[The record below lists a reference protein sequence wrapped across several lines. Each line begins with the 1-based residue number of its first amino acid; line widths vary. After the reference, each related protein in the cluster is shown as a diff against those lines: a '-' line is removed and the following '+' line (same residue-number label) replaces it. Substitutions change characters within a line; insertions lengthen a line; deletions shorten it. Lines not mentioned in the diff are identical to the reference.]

1 MESVMRIL
9 LFLSILM
16 AHQPVMDMAPRWSG
30 GYGFQIRNEIIS
42 TSKTINWF
50 EGVYTWSR
58 EKRFTFKIPVESGN
72 TLMQPILA
80 LPLKKY
86 QNHPGYTENWGIT
99 PQVKL
104 PLGGEGSAGLSLSY
118 SSEDPIF
125 YQMYDFF
132 GWKGFDGKTSIGFDG
147 NLGWHPYHK
156 NETNSGFFLMGDV
169 SWRKSGNTSTIH
181 SGPVL
186 VGYRKNIM
194 ARVELKMPITGT
206 EKAQP
211 ILNSGIGFVF

>member
-1 MESVMRIL
+1 MRAIL
-9 LFLSILM
+9 LITALM

-30 GYGFQIRNEIIS
+30 GYGFQIRNEFSPDVSS
-42 TSKTINWF
+42 TNWF
-50 EGVYTWSR
+50 EGVYTRSR
-58 EKRFTFKIPVESGN
+58 EKRITFKIPFEDGK
-72 TLMQPILA
+72 TLRSPIIA
-80 LPLKKY
+80 LPLKRY
-86 QNHPGYTENWGIT
+86 QNHSGYTENWGIT
-99 PQVKL
+99 PQLKI
-104 PLGGEGSAGLSLSY
+104 PIEGKGGTGLSISY
-118 SSEDPIF
+118 SSEDPKF